1 MRRSFSP
8 RSPRSADPARLRR
21 QYQGE
26 RHGAGKRL
34 HPENLSAR
42 GKTAEYAGDD
52 DAAEEENLD
61 RGSRA
66 AERKTPPEP
75 DRDEAVVQALI
86 RRERPRGFG
95 EIGRRAE
102 SAKAEGLGP
111 EKHLEDEEPEMQ
123 GSDQCDRDVRD
134 GCHGTP
140 FPLKTSTRPVSITR
154 VASRSCDPATTG

>member
-21 QYQGE
+21 QYEGE
-26 RHGAGKRL
+26 RHGARKRL

-61 RGSRA
+61 RGSCA
-66 AERKTPPEP
+66 AESETPPEP
-75 DRDEAVVQALI
+75 DRDESVVQALI
-86 RRERPRGFG
+86 RGERLRSFG

-102 SAKAEGLGP
+102 SAKAERLGP

-123 GSDQCDRDVRD
+123 DRDQCDRGIGD
-134 GCHGTP
+134 GRHGTP
-140 FPLKTSTRPVSITR
+140 
-154 VASRSCDPATTG
+154 